1 MFKKTLIS
9 YNINANEN
17 LPILCKALT
26 FSIKYSILLL
36 HLKECNNMKMFSR
49 LWMVRVINDSN
60 REMLVAYGWCEL

>member
-1 MFKKTLIS
+1 MS
-9 YNINANEN
+9 YIINASK
-17 LPILCKALT
+17 IIFAYFCIVILT
-26 FSIKYSILLL
+26 FYVKYSILLL

>member
-1 MFKKTLIS
+1 MQMKICQF
-9 YNINANEN
+9 YD
-17 LPILCKALT
+17 KALT

-36 HLKECNNMKMFSR
+36 RLKECNNMKMFSR